1 MAKTMVSLVIPI
13 HNEAPRVWG
22 NTVRLRERL
31 RSLAEDFEI
40 ILVENGSVDDTHGI
54 AEALAERYR
63 EVKLLTLPEAGL
75 GEALKLGFKKALGEK
90 IVYFPMDLS
99 VEPEFIT
106 QSLRL
111 LEEYDIVVGSK
122 RLGSGLDGR
131 PLSRRLASMAFHG
144 LVRGLSGTFLS
155 DTTCAKAYRGSRVR
169 GLLDLVPSGSRVFE
183 TELLLEAEKKGLRI
197 KEVPVRVVER
207 RRSRQPLGAK
217 VMSKLEDL
225 LSSKLDVL
233 AIAIGV
239 PVFASGI
246 IWLIILAASKL
257 VSSQAGFINPYSFLA
272 SMLLVISG
280 FQIVFFG
287 LLANLILQMRREMG
301 RSARS
306 DEAEKPPVGDADE
319 EDDDY

>member
-1 MAKTMVSLVIPI
+1 
-13 HNEAPRVWG
+13 
-22 NTVRLRERL
+22 
-31 RSLAEDFEI
+31 
-40 ILVENGSVDDTHGI
+40 
-54 AEALAERYR
+54 
-63 EVKLLTLPEAGL
+63 
-75 GEALKLGFKKALGEK
+75 
-90 IVYFPMDLS
+90 MDLS

-111 LEEYDIVVGSK
+111 LDEYDIVVGSK

-144 LVRGLSGTFLS
+144 LVRGLSGTSLS
-155 DTTCAKAYRGSRVR
+155 DTTCAKAYRGSLVR

-217 VMSKLEDL
+217 VRSKLEDL
-225 LSSKLDVL
+225 LSSRLDVL
-233 AIAIGV
+233 ALAIGV
-239 PVFASGI
+239 PVFASGM

-257 VSSQAGFINPYSFLA
+257 ISSEAGFLNPYSFLA

-280 FQIVFFG
+280 FQIIFFG
-287 LLANLILQMRREMG
+287 LLANLILQMRREVG
-301 RSARS
+301 RAARS
-306 DEAEKPPVGDADE
+306 DEA
-319 EDDDY
+319 